1 MMNVNYLGTESD
13 TILQD
18 ELRDWSQAALNQLDK
33 AYGYKSFRPGQLE
46 AVNAILNRRDL
57 IAVMPTGSG
66 KSVCYQLPALRVG
79 SFTVVVS
86 PLRALMR
93 NQVQALRARGVP
105 AALIDSGVSPKQR
118 QGIYDM
124 AHGGG
129 LRILYVAPER
139 LWTDDFLFFAQS
151 TRIDLMAVDEA
162 HCVLQWGNDFRSSYL
177 RIGEFIAGLPS
188 RPVVAA
194 FTATATRS
202 QVPEIAEKLGLDQPV
217 RIGTGFDRPN
227 IRFDA
232 LKLKPS
238 ARKRFIL
245 DWVDGHE
252 GSGIIYCNTI
262 KDCDSWA
269 ERLAKHGV
277 DAAAFY
283 APLADRDKA
292 RIQDGFLAGSPR
304 VICATTA
311 FGMGVDK
318 PDVHWVVN
326 NGPCESL
333 EAFYQEAGRAG
344 RDGQPARSVVLW
356 TDSDFI
362 NWRYRLQD
370 HAGGALDDPELKE
383 RAERAALGRLDAMQ
397 QYCETD
403 ECLRRVLLDY
413 FGEDQD
419 REHCDN
425 CGNCTYVADCDVNP
439 QELRRRSRS
448 TRRRGGTKADTG
460 GKTGRKS
467 GTEPEEEQ
475 QPYEPQ
481 PEDEAIVSF
490 VAGRQ
495 KLIGRGFGDRKTI
508 LSLQGRNRRGHR
520 RPGTRPGRRIRRTHR
535 HGRTD
540 DQGPH
545 RNARRGRPPQTR
557 HIPHAPRRKGNGIM
571 TKTRLARLR
580 AESGLTQMEVA
591 AMTGL
596 RQSKISDI
604 ECGRRSS
611 AKIPLETAAKLAMAI
626 GVHAEDLL
634 EMDLLERITITAM
647 MNKPNGDDGRGNG
660 RTA

>member
-1 MMNVNYLGTESD
+1 MDVDYLDMRTG
-13 TILQD
+13 QVRRG
-18 ELRDWSQAALNQLDK
+18 ELRDYSKAALAQLDK
-33 AYGYKSFRPGQLE
+33 VYGYGSFRPGQLE
-46 AVNAILNRRDL
+46 AVNAILNRHDL

-66 KSVCYQLPALRVG
+66 KSVCYQLPALRDG

-93 NQVQALRARGVP
+93 DQVQALQARGVP

-118 QGIYDM
+118 QSIYDM

-129 LRILYVAPER
+129 LRVLYVAPER

-177 RIGEFIAGLPS
+177 HIGEFIAGLPS

-194 FTATATRS
+194 FTATATRG

-245 DWVDGHE
+245 DWTDGHE

-269 ERLAKHGV
+269 ERLVKHGV

-283 APLADRDKA
+283 APLTDKDKA

-311 FGMGVDK
+311 FGMGIDK
-318 PDVHWVVN
+318 PDVRWVVN

-362 NWRYRLQD
+362 NWRYRLQG
-370 HAGGALDDPELKE
+370 HAGSALEDPELRE

-397 QYCETD
+397 QYCEAD

-419 REHCDN
+419 REYCDN
-425 CGNCTYVADCDVNP
+425 CGNCTYAADCDVDP
-439 QELRRRSRS
+439 QELRRKGRS
-448 TRRRGGTKADTG
+448 TRRRGGTKTDTG
-460 GKTGRKS
+460 RKTVRKS
-467 GTEPEEEQ
+467 GTDGPEEEP
-475 QPYEPQ
+475 QPYEPH

-508 LSLQGRNRRGHR
+508 RSLLG
-520 RPGTRPGRRIRRTHR
+520 GTGEDI
-535 HGRTD
+535 D
-540 DQGPH
+540 DQGLDQVD
-545 RNARRGRPPQTR
+545 GY
-557 HIPHAPRRKGNGIM
+557 GE
-571 TKTRLARLR
+571 LAGMDEQRIKDRIETL
-580 AESGLTQMEVA
+580 VA
-591 AMTGL
+591 AGL
-596 RQSKISDI
+596 LKRGIYHTLIS
-604 ECGRRSS
+604 G
-611 AKIPLETAAKLAMAI
+611 KET
-626 GVHAEDLL
+626 ES
-634 EMDLLERITITAM
+634 
-647 MNKPNGDDGRGNG
+647 
-660 RTA
+660 

>member
-1 MMNVNYLGTESD
+1 MMDVDYLDMHTG
-13 TILQD
+13 
-18 ELRDWSQAALNQLDK
+18 ELRRGELKDYSKAALARLDK

-46 AVNAILNRRDL
+46 AVNAILNRHDL

-66 KSVCYQLPALRVG
+66 KSVCYQLPALREG
-79 SFTVVVS
+79 SFTIVVS

-93 NQVQALRARGVP
+93 DQVQALQARGVP
-105 AALIDSGVSPKQR
+105 AALIDSGVTPKQR
-118 QGIYDM
+118 QSIYDM

-139 LWTDDFLFFAQS
+139 LWTDDFLFFAQF

-177 RIGEFIAGLPS
+177 HIGEFIAGLPS

-194 FTATATRS
+194 FTATATRG

-238 ARKRFIL
+238 ARKQFIL
-245 DWVDGHE
+245 DWAKTKQ
-252 GSGIIYCNTI
+252 GSGIVYCTTI
-262 KDCDSWA
+262 RRCDDLA
-269 ERLAKHGV
+269 ETLREAGIE
-277 DAAAFY
+277 AEAFY
-283 APLADRDKA
+283 APLTDKDKA

-318 PDVHWVVN
+318 PDVRWVVN

-344 RDGQPARSVVLW
+344 RDGEPARSVVLW
-356 TDSDFI
+356 TDSEFI
-362 NWRYRLQD
+362 NWQYRLQG
-370 HAGGALDDPELKE
+370 HAGSALEDPELRE
-383 RAERAALGRLDAMQ
+383 RAEQAAFERLDAMRR
-397 QYCETD
+397 YCETD
-403 ECLRRVLLDY
+403 ECRRRVLLDY

-419 REHCDN
+419 RKHCDN

-448 TRRRGGTKADTG
+448 TRRRGETKTDTG

-475 QPYEPQ
+475 QPYESQ

-508 LSLQGRNRRGHR
+508 HSLQG
-520 RPGTRPGRRIRRTHR
+520 GTGEDI
-535 HGRTD
+535 D
-540 DQGPH
+540 DQGLDQVD
-545 RNARRGRPPQTR
+545 GY
-557 HIPHAPRRKGNGIM
+557 GE
-571 TKTRLARLR
+571 LAGMDERTIKDRIETL
-580 AESGLTQMEVA
+580 VA
-591 AMTGL
+591 AGL
-596 RQSKISDI
+596 LKRGIYHTLLDGK
-604 ECGRRSS
+604 
-611 AKIPLETAAKLAMAI
+611 ET
-626 GVHAEDLL
+626 ES
-634 EMDLLERITITAM
+634 
-647 MNKPNGDDGRGNG
+647 
-660 RTA
+660 

>member
-1 MMNVNYLGTESD
+1 MMEVDYLDMRTG
-13 TILQD
+13 QMRQG
-18 ELRDWSQAALNQLDK
+18 ELKDYSKAALSQLDK

-46 AVNAILNRRDL
+46 AVNTILNDRDL

-66 KSVCYQLPALRVG
+66 KSVCYQLPAMREGHLAL
-79 SFTVVVS
+79 VVS

-93 NQVQALRARGVP
+93 DQVQALQARGVA
-105 AALIDSGVSPKQR
+105 AALIDSGVTPKQR
-118 QGIYDM
+118 QSIYAM

-139 LWTDDFLFFAQS
+139 LFADDFLFFSQS
-151 TRIDLMAVDEA
+151 TRIDLIAVDEA
-162 HCVLQWGNDFRSSYL
+162 HCVLQWGHDFRPNYL
-177 RIGEFIAGLPS
+177 KIGEFIAGLPT

-194 FTATATRS
+194 FTATATRV
-202 QVPEIAEKLGLDQPV
+202 QVPEIARNLGLVQPV

-238 ARKRFIL
+238 ARKQFIL

-318 PDVHWVVN
+318 PDVRWVVN

-344 RDGQPARSVVLW
+344 RDGRPARSVVLW

-397 QYCETD
+397 RYCETD

-419 REHCDN
+419 RKHCDN
-425 CGNCTYVADCDVNP
+425 CGNCTYVADCDVDP
-439 QELRRRSRS
+439 QELRRKSRS
-448 TRRRGGTKADTG
+448 TRARRG
-460 GKTGRKS
+460 GKTGKGRKTAKHAE
-467 GTEPEEEQ
+467 GETEKEP
-475 QPYEPQ
+475 QPYEPK
-481 PEDEAIVSF
+481 PEDKAIVSF

-495 KLIGRGFGDRKTI
+495 KLLGRGFGDRKTI
-508 LSLQGRNRRGHR
+508 LSLQG
-520 RPGTRPGRRIRRTHR
+520 GTGEDI
-535 HGRTD
+535 D
-540 DQGPH
+540 DQGLDQVDGYGEL
-545 RNARRGRPPQTR
+545 AGTDEQTIKDR
-557 HIPHAPRRKGNGIM
+557 I
-571 TKTRLARLR
+571 KTL
-580 AESGLTQMEVA
+580 VA
-591 AMTGL
+591 A
-596 RQSKISDI
+596 
-604 ECGRRSS
+604 
-611 AKIPLETAAKLAMAI
+611 
-626 GVHAEDLL
+626 DLL
-634 EMDLLERITITAM
+634 KRGIYHTLL
-647 MNKPNGDDGRGNG
+647 DGKE
-660 RTA
+660 TES

>member
-1 MMNVNYLGTESD
+1 MMNVNYLD
-13 TILQD
+13 TGSGAIRQD

-46 AVNAILNRRDL
+46 AVNTILNGRDL

-66 KSVCYQLPALRVG
+66 KSVCYQLPAMRAGHL
-79 SFTVVVS
+79 TIVVS

-93 NQVQALRARGVP
+93 DQVQVLQARGVA
-105 AALIDSGVSPKQR
+105 AALIDSGVTPKRR
-118 QGIYDM
+118 QSIYDA

-139 LWTDDFLFFAQS
+139 LFADDFAAFTQS
-151 TRIDLMAVDEA
+151 ARVDLIAIDEA
-162 HCVLQWGNDFRSSYL
+162 HCVLQWGHDFRPSYM
-177 RIGEFIAGLPS
+177 RIGEFIAGLPT

-194 FTATATRS
+194 FTATATKR
-202 QVPEIAEKLGLDQPV
+202 QVPEIARDLGLDRPV
-217 RIGTGFDRPN
+217 MLGTGFDRPN
-227 IRFDA
+227 IRFDTIE
-232 LKLKPS
+232 LKPA
-238 ARKRFIL
+238 ARKKFITN
-245 DWVDGHE
+245 WAKAKQ
-252 GSGIIYCNTI
+252 GSGIVYCTTI
-262 KDCDSWA
+262 RRCDELA
-269 ERLAKHGV
+269 ETLREAGI
-277 DAAAFY
+277 DAEAFY
-283 APLADRDKA
+283 APLTDKDKA
-292 RIQDGFLAGSPR
+292 RIQDGFLTGSPR

-318 PDVHWVVN
+318 PDVRWVVN

-344 RDGQPARSVVLW
+344 RDGKPARSVVLW

-362 NWRYRLQD
+362 NWRYRLQG
-370 HAGGALDDPELKE
+370 HAGSALDDPELRE

-397 QYCETD
+397 QYCEAD

-425 CGNCTYVADCDVNP
+425 CGNCTYAADCDVDP

-448 TRRRGGTKADTG
+448 TRRRGETKTDTG

-475 QPYEPQ
+475 QPYESQ

-508 LSLQGRNRRGHR
+508 LSLQG
-520 RPGTRPGRRIRRTHR
+520 GTGEDI
-535 HGRTD
+535 D
-540 DQGPH
+540 DQELDQVDGY
-545 RNARRGRPPQTR
+545 GE
-557 HIPHAPRRKGNGIM
+557 
-571 TKTRLARLR
+571 LAGTDERTIKDRIETL
-580 AESGLTQMEVA
+580 VA
-591 AMTGL
+591 AGL
-596 RQSKISDI
+596 LKRGIYHTLLDGK
-604 ECGRRSS
+604 
-611 AKIPLETAAKLAMAI
+611 ET
-626 GVHAEDLL
+626 ES
-634 EMDLLERITITAM
+634 
-647 MNKPNGDDGRGNG
+647 
-660 RTA
+660 

>member
-1 MMNVNYLGTESD
+1 MLNVNYLDTESG

-93 NQVQALRARGVP
+93 DQVQALQARGVP

-118 QGIYDM
+118 QSIYDM

-151 TRIDLMAVDEA
+151 TRIDLMSVDEA

-318 PDVHWVVN
+318 PDVRWVVN

-370 HAGGALDDPELKE
+370 HAGGALDDPKLKE
-383 RAERAALGRLDAMQ
+383 QAERAALGRLDAMQ

-425 CGNCTYVADCDVNP
+425 CGKLHVRGR
-439 QELRRRSRS
+439 LRREPAG
-448 TRRRGGTKADTG
+448 TAPQKPLHTTPRRNEGRHGRQDRPEVRNRTG
-460 GKTGRKS
+460 GGATVRA
-467 GTEPEEEQ
+467 P
-475 QPYEPQ
+475 
-481 PEDEAIVSF
+481 
-490 VAGRQ
+490 AG
-495 KLIGRGFGDRKTI
+495 GRGHRLVRVRTPEAHRTWIRRQEDHT
-508 LSLQGRNRRGHR
+508 QPAGRNRRGHR
-520 RPGTRPGRRIRRTHR
+520 RPGTRPGRRIRRTR
-535 HGRTD
+535 RNGRTD

-545 RNARRGRPPQTR
+545 RNARRCWPHQTR

-611 AKIPLETAAKLAMAI
+611 AKIPLETAAKLAMAL

>member
-1 MMNVNYLGTESD
+1 MMEVDYLDMRTG
-13 TILQD
+13 QMRQG
-18 ELRDWSQAALNQLDK
+18 ELKDYSKAALSQLDK

-46 AVNAILNRRDL
+46 AVNTILNNRDL

-66 KSVCYQLPALRVG
+66 KSVCYQLPAMREGHLAL
-79 SFTVVVS
+79 VVS

-93 NQVQALRARGVP
+93 DQVQALQARGVA
-105 AALIDSGVSPKQR
+105 AALIDSGVTPKQR
-118 QGIYDM
+118 QSIYAM

-139 LWTDDFLFFAQS
+139 LFADDFLFFSQS
-151 TRIDLMAVDEA
+151 TRIDLIAVDEA
-162 HCVLQWGNDFRSSYL
+162 HCVLQWGHDFRPNYL
-177 RIGEFIAGLPS
+177 KIGEFIAGLPT

-194 FTATATRS
+194 FTATATRV
-202 QVPEIAEKLGLDQPV
+202 QVPEIARNLGLDQPV

-238 ARKRFIL
+238 ARKQFIL

-269 ERLAKHGV
+269 ECLAKHGV

-318 PDVHWVVN
+318 PDVRWVVN

-344 RDGQPARSVVLW
+344 RDGRPARSVVLW

-397 QYCETD
+397 RYCETD

-419 REHCDN
+419 RKHCDN
-425 CGNCTYVADCDVNP
+425 CGNCTYVADCDVDP
-439 QELRRRSRS
+439 QELRRKSRS
-448 TRRRGGTKADTG
+448 TRARRG
-460 GKTGRKS
+460 GKTGKGRKTAKHAE
-467 GTEPEEEQ
+467 GETEKEP
-475 QPYEPQ
+475 QPYEPK
-481 PEDEAIVSF
+481 PEDKAIVSF

-495 KLIGRGFGDRKTI
+495 KLLGRGFGDRKTI
-508 LSLQGRNRRGHR
+508 LSLQG
-520 RPGTRPGRRIRRTHR
+520 GTGEDI
-535 HGRTD
+535 D
-540 DQGPH
+540 DQGLDQVDGYGEL
-545 RNARRGRPPQTR
+545 AGTDEQTIKDR
-557 HIPHAPRRKGNGIM
+557 I
-571 TKTRLARLR
+571 KTL
-580 AESGLTQMEVA
+580 VA
-591 AMTGL
+591 A
-596 RQSKISDI
+596 
-604 ECGRRSS
+604 
-611 AKIPLETAAKLAMAI
+611 
-626 GVHAEDLL
+626 DLL
-634 EMDLLERITITAM
+634 KRGIYHTLL
-647 MNKPNGDDGRGNG
+647 DGKE
-660 RTA
+660 TES

>member
-1 MMNVNYLGTESD
+1 MMDVDYLDMHTG
-13 TILQD
+13 
-18 ELRDWSQAALNQLDK
+18 ELRRGELKDYSKAALARLDK

-46 AVNAILNRRDL
+46 AVNSILNRHDL

-66 KSVCYQLPALRVG
+66 KSVCYQLPALRDG

-93 NQVQALRARGVP
+93 DQVQALQARGVP

-118 QGIYDM
+118 QSIYDM

-177 RIGEFIAGLPS
+177 HIGEFIAGLPS

-318 PDVHWVVN
+318 PDVRWVVN
-326 NGPCESL
+326 DGPCESL

-344 RDGQPARSVVLW
+344 RDGKPARSVMLW
-356 TDSDFI
+356 TGGDFAD
-362 NWRYRLQD
+362 WRRRLADNAGNALEDPKDRAKAQQAAFD
-370 HAGGALDDPELKE
+370 RLHAMS
-383 RAERAALGRLDAMQ
+383 R
-397 QYCETD
+397 YCETD
-403 ECLRRVLLDY
+403 QCLRGVILDY
-413 FGEDQD
+413 FGDTDHE
-419 REHCDN
+419 EYCDN
-425 CGNCTYVADCDVNP
+425 CGNCTYVQDCDP
-439 QELRRRSRS
+439 TIQASHS
-448 TRRRGGTKADTG
+448 TKKKNGKGNVQDTEVID
-460 GKTGRKS
+460 T
-467 GTEPEEEQ
+467 T
-475 QPYEPQ
+475 
-481 PEDEAIVSF
+481 IVRF
-490 VAGRQ
+490 VYARER
-495 KLIGRGFGDRKTI
+495 LLGFGYGIRKTI
-508 LSLQGRNRRGHR
+508 RSLVGDTGEGVDDRGIGELEGYGALENVDEDVIEARIHTLIDD
-520 RPGTRPGRRIRRTHR
+520 GTIYVGQYHT
-535 HGRTD
+535 
-540 DQGPH
+540 
-545 RNARRGRPPQTR
+545 
-557 HIPHAPRRKGNGIM
+557 
-571 TKTRLARLR
+571 
-580 AESGLTQMEVA
+580 
-591 AMTGL
+591 
-596 RQSKISDI
+596 
-604 ECGRRSS
+604 
-611 AKIPLETAAKLAMAI
+611 
-626 GVHAEDLL
+626 LL
-634 EMDLLERITITAM
+634 E
-647 MNKPNGDDGRGNG
+647 P
-660 RTA
+660 